1 MLYIC
6 AFSFSIKTYI
16 TLYCATRSIEL
27 AKKERLLFQLDGAF
41 LLQNRPKWRNVIMRT
56 RLVHSIIMNEPC
68 ATGHYDVIDTSVE
81 NVTMF
86 TAT

>member
-27 AKKERLLFQLDGAF
+27 AKKARLLFQQDGAF
-41 LLQNRPKWRNVIMRT
+41 FLQNRPKWRNVITRT
-56 RLVHSIIMNEPC
+56 RLVHWIIMNEPC
-68 ATGHYDVIDTSVE
+68 VTGHCDVIDTSIE

>member
-27 AKKERLLFQLDGAF
+27 AKKPRLLFQQDGAF
-41 LLQNRPKWRNVIMRT
+41 FLQNRPKWRNVITRT
-56 RLVHSIIMNEPC
+56 RLVHWIIMNEPC
-68 ATGHYDVIDTSVE
+68 VTGHCDVIDTSIE